1 MKLNLKQ
8 IKSVTQGAVYITE
21 DENGIQFHRFNE
33 SEEKYY
39 NATPHANKAFSTAG
53 IQMVFK
59 TDADKLSMKA
69 NVDTGSTRKFFSFD
83 IYINGELSAEFK
95 NYRHEEMSL
104 PYSLHKCK
112 LGDFCWEMPMKEGE
126 KTLRIVFPF
135 GVRPTI
141 SEISL
146 ENATFIEPV
155 KRSKT
160 MLIYGDSITH
170 GYDALNP
177 SRAYAVQLAHAL
189 DAAAVNK
196 AIGGEVFRAE
206 LSAIKNDINP
216 DYITA
221 AYGTND
227 WTHRTREDAETD
239 CRGFY
244 ENLRRNYPHAK
255 IFAITP
261 IWRGNMDDE
270 TTFGKFSD
278 AIKMIHTVCEE
289 IGGITVIDGFEFV
302 PAKKELFADLRLHPT
317 NEGFDLYAAN
327 LLKEIKKYI

>member
-1 MKLNLKQ
+1 MFLNYEQ
-8 IKSVTQGAVYITE
+8 IKSITQGAAYITE
-21 DENGIQFHRFNE
+21 DETGIQFHRFNKA
-33 SEEKYY
+33 EEEYY
-39 NATPHANKAFSTAG
+39 KSTSHSIKAFSTSG

-69 NVDTGSTRKFFSFD
+69 NVTAGSTRNFFSFD
-83 IYINGELSAEFK
+83 IYVNGKLSGEFK
-95 NYRHEEMSL
+95 NYKHEEMSL
-104 PYSLHKCK
+104 PYSVKECE
-112 LGDFCWEMPMKEGE
+112 LGDFSWEIPMEKGE

-135 GVRPTI
+135 GSKPTV
-141 SEISL
+141 SEILL

-160 MLIYGDSITH
+160 MLMYGDSITH

-189 DAAAVNK
+189 DAEAINK
-196 AIGGEVFRAE
+196 AIGGEVFRSE
-206 LSAIKNDINP
+206 LAAIKNDINP
-216 DYITA
+216 DYITV

-227 WTHRTREDAETD
+227 WSKRTKEDAQAD

-244 ENLRRNYPHAK
+244 ENLRKNYPDAK

-261 IWRGNMDDE
+261 IWRGDMDKE
-270 TTFGKFSD
+270 TKLGKFSD

-289 IGGITVIDGFEFV
+289 IGDITVIDGLNFV
-302 PAKKELFADLRLHPT
+302 PGKEELFADLRLHPT

-327 LLKEIKKYI
+327 LLKEIKKHI

>member
-8 IKSVTQGAVYITE
+8 IKSITQGAAYITA
-21 DENGIQFHRFNE
+21 DESGIQFHRFNE
-33 SEEKYY
+33 AEETYY
-39 NATPHANKAFSTAG
+39 KSTSHSTKTFSTSG

-69 NVDTGSTRKFFSFD
+69 NVSVASTRKFFSFD
-83 IYINGELSAEFK
+83 IYINGELSGEFK
-95 NYRHEEMSL
+95 NYKHEEMHL
-104 PYSLHKCK
+104 PYSLQECE
-112 LGDFCWEMPMKEGE
+112 LGDFSWEMPMKEGE

-135 GVRPTI
+135 GSKPTI

-160 MLIYGDSITH
+160 MLMYGDSITH

-189 DAAAVNK
+189 DAEAINK
-196 AIGGEVFRAE
+196 AIGGEVFRSE

-216 DYITA
+216 DYITV

-227 WTHRTREDAETD
+227 WSKRTKEAAESD

-244 ENLRRNYPHAK
+244 ENLRKNYPDAK

-261 IWRGNMDDE
+261 IWRGDMDNE
-270 TTFGKFSD
+270 TKFGKFSD

-302 PAKKELFADLRLHPT
+302 PAKEEFFADLRLHPT
-317 NEGFDLYAAN
+317 NEGFDLYAAS
-327 LLKEIKKYI
+327 LLREIEKYI